1 MLSQMDDVEIIGITD
16 RNISKVSQVAKEY
29 GLNYSKDFRDFLD
42 KATTFFV
49 VTPTNTHFEIA
60 LELIKNKKNIFIEK
74 PLTENLEQAIY
85 LLDEAIKGGNIF
97 QVGLI
102 ERFNPVI
109 NTLKENLKNPHH
121 ISTQRVSPFLGRAI
135 DTHVTFDLMI
145 HDLDLIFYI
154 LGRTSSHKV
163 QDLKVFKKSLITNKI
178 DLATAWLFL
187 SVNERSVIANLL
199 ASRVGPDFQRNISI
213 VDEDSILYADLIK
226 KTIIKIDKMGKAIE
240 IPVKNIDLHP
250 LYEEIRDFLDSIKRR
265 RLSKQAPSP
274 TEIIEVIKLI
284 NQINRGNIDETIH

>member
-1 MLSQMDDVEIIGITD
+1 MDDVEIIGITD

-121 ISTQRVSPFLGRAI
+121 ISTQRVSPFLERAI